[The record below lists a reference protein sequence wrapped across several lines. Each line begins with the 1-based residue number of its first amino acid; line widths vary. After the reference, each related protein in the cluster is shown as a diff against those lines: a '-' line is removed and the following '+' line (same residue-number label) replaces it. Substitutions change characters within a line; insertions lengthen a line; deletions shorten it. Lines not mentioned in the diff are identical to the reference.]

1 MCTYVG
7 VYFLFLLS
15 HDYRWL
21 KIEAYLK
28 LNLSSFQYVR
38 LVDDVCVCAYV
49 CAYVCVHTCVCE
61 CVEGKSDRMSTLLV
75 RVFTETL
82 KHHRL

>member
-1 MCTYVG
+1 MYVG

-28 LNLSSFQYVR
+28 LNLPSFQYVR
-38 LVDDVCVCAYV
+38 LVDGVCVCMR
-49 CAYVCVHTCVCE
+49 VCVCVCV
-61 CVEGKSDRMSTLLV
+61 CVEGKSDRVSTLLV
-75 RVFTETL
+75 RVFTQTL
-82 KHHRL
+82 KHHKL